1 MNPNSGN
8 QGIGHKDTTSD
19 SAKKIQDVQR
29 GAQLEK
35 SARAEAGRDKL
46 HGRAPLNNNGASGLN
61 SNNNNNSNNSGGAS
75 SRTPGQS
82 PQSSSGAHTN
92 NAARDLGRSL
102 AQGQHQF
109 KKQMAREGIKA
120 AGQSVGVP
128 TALTERALNTKPGDR
143 VLERVASGG
152 ISPAKAAKAAK
163 DLATGGSG
171 KDEADK
177 SVAEKSDEK
186 EKASILS
193 GEISAGF
200 SMKTIQKIVIIT
212 PAISLVLIFFV
223 LIIGSIVNEKNAM
236 IVLGKMVAEE
246 KAKEIKDKIH
256 NALNIDTD
264 DEKNCNT
271 LLNQPNVNPS
281 VYSDCS
287 DYIAS
292 ISDKEKRCELML
304 RNPQA
309 ESSVYTECSD
319 YVNNQTGNGELAYSV
334 GKGDKYPDEYYK
346 RLDRLGGVFTNQEAC
361 KGEDCLDNT
370 EFLYYLKVADLSL
383 RYQNKYHVTLDW
395 ALLVTANT
403 YFESDLQGMM
413 EANLSDYDKDNVE
426 DYSTLSTLDW
436 DIDYKNLPGYK
447 YLDKNDSRYDL
458 NILAKNMVKKTTTQT
473 CTNSNGTIVSSQT
486 DEDVEDSYFTDGG
499 SKRLKCGSGEKY
511 NISSV
516 YIKDLNKFDEFLLE
530 YIDRKIYGYDNN
542 NSVSVDG
549 NNMSETFV
557 KLAVSQIGDPEG
569 VNGKRYWSWMGYGN
583 RIEWCAA
590 FVSWALA
597 HTEYEGTK
605 LNSLVN
611 HKSPSVFTFANYFYN
626 TEGLKFYY
634 NDNNPKYKGK
644 NGDGTYTPK
653 EGDLIFFDWD
663 YDWNGTMPT
672 VFGPLDHIGI
682 VQRVEGDKIITI
694 EGNTSNM
701 VAERTYNLNSK
712 NVVAFGSWY

>member
-152 ISPAKAAKAAK
+152 ISPAKAAKE
-163 DLATGGSG
+163 LATGGSG

-256 NALNIDTD
+256 DALNIGDDTGNGD
-264 DEKNCNT
+264 GQ
-271 LLNQPNVNPS
+271 L
-281 VYSDCS
+281 
-287 DYIAS
+287 
-292 ISDKEKRCELML
+292 
-304 RNPQA
+304 
-309 ESSVYTECSD
+309 
-319 YVNNQTGNGELAYSV
+319 TGNGELAYSV

-413 EANLSDYDKDNVE
+413 EDNLSDYDKDNVE

-530 YIDRKIYGYDNN
+530 YIDRKIYGYDN

>member
-8 QGIGHKDTTSD
+8 QGIGYKDTTSD

-61 SNNNNNSNNSGGAS
+61 SNNNNNSGGAS

-120 AGQSVGVP
+120 AGQGVGVP

-152 ISPAKAAKAAK
+152 ISPAKAAKE
-163 DLATGGSG
+163 LTTGGSG

-256 NALNIDTD
+256 NALNIDIEEE
-264 DEKNCNT
+264 EKKC
-271 LLNQPNVNPS
+271 
-281 VYSDCS
+281 
-287 DYIAS
+287 IAWEHKPTN
-292 ISDKEKRCELML
+292 IPGIMEEVCVEY
-304 RNPQA
+304 
-309 ESSVYTECSD
+309 EGEE
-319 YVNNQTGNGELAYSV
+319 TGNGELAYSV

-634 NDNNPKYKGK
+634 NDNNPKYKLPEI
-644 NGDGTYTPK
+644 PK
-653 EGDLIFFDWD
+653 F
-663 YDWNGTMPT
+663 N
-672 VFGPLDHIGI
+672 
-682 VQRVEGDKIITI
+682 
-694 EGNTSNM
+694 
-701 VAERTYNLNSK
+701 
-712 NVVAFGSWY
+712 